1 MMKKMLSFLVPM
13 LLVLTLVLTACAPQ
27 ATPEAPAVEEP
38 AAEEPAVEE
47 PVEEPAAEEPVAE
60 EPAVEEPAA
69 PSGTITLYT
78 SESED
83 QVNEMVADFN
93 VVYPDVQV
101 DIFRTGTG
109 EVIGKL
115 QAEMEG
121 GEIQADLIWFA
132 DLDFF
137 RMLAEED
144 MLLEYAPVGGE
155 VVEDTYHYFG
165 NKAHEV
171 RFIFNIVAYNTT
183 LVETPPTGW
192 KDLLN
197 PEYKGRI
204 GMASALYSGGAFTNL
219 GTLVNQPDMGWD
231 FYEKLNENEVVV
243 GRGNGGIGTSI
254 ASGEFVMG
262 QLIDFMAR
270 DLKNSGSPVE
280 MIWPEEGS
288 VVIPTPVG
296 IYKNT
301 DNPEACQAFLDY
313 LYSDRGQALFV
324 KQNYLSVLPGAPEPE
339 GLEPYPEGGLNILV
353 PPLEFIAENR
363 EELSQKYEELF
374 GLPPEA

>member
-1 MMKKMLSFLVPM
+1 MKKMLRFLVPM
-13 LLVLTLVLTACAPQ
+13 LFVLTLVLSACAPK
-27 ATPEAPAVEEP
+27 AAPEATVVEEPEVEEAVVEEPVAEEVVEEEP
-38 AAEEPAVEE
+38 AAEEPA
-47 PVEEPAAEEPVAE
+47 AEEM
-60 EPAVEEPAA
+60 AA

-93 VVYPDVQV
+93 EVYPDVQI
-101 DIFRTGTG
+101 DILRSGTG
-109 EVIGKL
+109 EVVGKL

-121 GEIQADLIWFA
+121 GEIQADMMWFA

-137 RMLAEED
+137 RKLGEED
-144 MLLEYAPVGGE
+144 MLLEYVPVGSD

-183 LVETPPTGW
+183 LVDTPPTGW

-204 GMASALYSGGAFTNL
+204 GMASALYSGGAFNNL
-219 GTLVNQPDMGWD
+219 GTLVNEPDMGWD
-231 FYEKLNENEVVV
+231 FYEQLNANEVVV

-270 DLKNSGSPVE
+270 NLKNEGSPVE

-301 DNPEACQAFLDY
+301 DNPAACQAFLDY
-313 LYSDRGQALFV
+313 LYSDRAQALFV
-324 KQNYLSVLPGAPEPE
+324 QQNYLSVLPGAPEPE
-339 GLEPYPEGGLNILV
+339 GLTAYPEGGLKILV
-353 PPLEFIAENR
+353 PPVEFMAENR
-363 EELSQKYEELF
+363 EELRNKYEELF

>member
-1 MMKKMLSFLVPM
+1 MKKMLRFLVPM
-13 LLVLTLVLTACAPQ
+13 LFVLTLVLSACAP
-27 ATPEAPAVEEP
+27 AAPEATVVEEPEVEEAVVEEPVAEEVVEEEP
-38 AAEEPAVEE
+38 AAEEPA
-47 PVEEPAAEEPVAE
+47 AEEMV
-60 EPAVEEPAA
+60 A

-93 VVYPDVQV
+93 EVYPDIQV

-109 EVIGKL
+109 EVIGKI

-121 GEIQADLIWFA
+121 GEIQADLMWFA

-137 RMLAEED
+137 RKLSEED

-155 VVEDTYHYFG
+155 AVEDIYHYFG
-165 NKAHEV
+165 NQAHEV

-183 LVETPPTGW
+183 LVDTPPTGW

-219 GTLVNQPDMGWD
+219 GTLVNEPDMGWD
-231 FYEKLNENEVVV
+231 FYEQLNANEVVV

-270 DLKNSGSPVE
+270 DLKNAGSPVE

-288 VVIPTPVG
+288 VVIPTPVA

-301 DNPEACQAFLDY
+301 DNAAACQAFLDY

-324 KQNYLSVLPGAPEPE
+324 KQNYLSVIPGAPEPE
-339 GLEPYPEGGLNILV
+339 GITAYPEGGLKILI

>member
-1 MMKKMLSFLVPM
+1 MKKMLRFVIPM
-13 LLVLTLVLTACAPQ
+13 LLVLTLVLSACAPQ

-38 AAEEPAVEE
+38 AAEEPV
-47 PVEEPAAEEPVAE
+47 AEEPVAE
-60 EPAVEEPAA
+60 EPAAEEAVAEEPAAEEAVA

-93 VVYPDVQV
+93 EVYPDVQV

-109 EVIGKL
+109 EVTGKL

-121 GEIQADLIWFA
+121 GEIQADLMWFA

-137 RMLAEED
+137 RMLSEED
-144 MLLEYAPVGGE
+144 MLMEYSPVGAE

-183 LVETPPTGW
+183 LVDTPPTGW

-197 PEYKGRI
+197 PEYNGRI

-219 GTLVNQPDMGWD
+219 GTLVNEPDMGWD
-231 FYEKLNENEVVV
+231 FYEKLNENGVVV

-270 DLKNSGSPVE
+270 DLKNNGSPVE

-288 VVIPTPVG
+288 VVIPTPVA

-301 DNPEACQAFLDY
+301 DNPAACEAFLDY
-313 LYSDRGQALFV
+313 LYSARGQALFV
-324 KQNYLSVLPGAPEPE
+324 KQNYLSVLPDAPEPE
-339 GLEPYPEGGLNILV
+339 GLVPYPEGGLKILV
-353 PPLEFIAENR
+353 PPLDFIAENR
-363 EELSQKYEELF
+363 EELRNKYEELF

>member
-1 MMKKMLSFLVPM
+1 MKKILRYLVPM
-13 LLVLTLVLTACAPQ
+13 MLVLTLVLTACAPQ
-27 ATPEAPAVEEP
+27 EAPEAPAAEEPAVEEP

-47 PVEEPAAEEPVAE
+47 PAAEE
-60 EPAVEEPAA
+60 AA
-69 PSGTITLYT
+69 GPSGTITLYT

-93 VVYPDVQV
+93 EVYPDVQI

-121 GEIQADLIWFA
+121 GEIQADMMWFA

-155 VVEDTYHYFG
+155 AVEDIYHYFG

-197 PEYKGRI
+197 PDYKGRI

-219 GTLVNQPDMGWD
+219 GTLVNEPGMGWE

-270 DLKNSGSPVE
+270 DLKNAGSPVE

-288 VVIPTPVG
+288 GLVPTPIA

-324 KQNYLSVLPGAPEPE
+324 KQNYLSVLPDAPEPE
-339 GLEPYPEGGLNILV
+339 GLAPYPEGGLKILL
-353 PPLEFIAENR
+353 PPLEFISENR

-374 GLPPEA
+374 GLPPEE

>member
-1 MMKKMLSFLVPM
+1 MMKKMLRFLVPM

-38 AAEEPAVEE
+38 AAEKPAVEE

-60 EPAVEEPAA
+60 EPVVEEPAA

-93 VVYPDVQV
+93 EVYPDVQV

-121 GEIQADLIWFA
+121 GEIQADLMWFA

-270 DLKNSGSPVE
+270 DLKNAGSPVE

-288 VVIPTPVG
+288 VVVPTPVV

-301 DNPEACQAFLDY
+301 DNPAACQAFLDY
-313 LYSDRGQALFV
+313 LYSDRAQALFV
-324 KQNYLSVLPGAPEPE
+324 KQNYLSVLPDAPQPE
-339 GLEPYPEGGLNILV
+339 GLEPYPEGGLNILI
-353 PPLEFIAENR
+353 PPVDFIAENR